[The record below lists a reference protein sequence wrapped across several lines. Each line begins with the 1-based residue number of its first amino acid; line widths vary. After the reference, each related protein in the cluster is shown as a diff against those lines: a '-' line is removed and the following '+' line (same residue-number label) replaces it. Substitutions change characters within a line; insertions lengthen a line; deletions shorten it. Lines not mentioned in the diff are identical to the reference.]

1 MTHRLLSRAMVVI
14 LAGFAD
20 SAANILRSMPSDP
33 QATID
38 QAIGMIQTESRES
51 LLRQAHLRQDS
62 WEVFLIH
69 LAIQVRA
76 QP

>member
-1 MTHRLLSRAMVVI
+1 MTHRLLSRVIVVI

-33 QATID
+33 QAMID
-38 QAIGMIQTESRES
+38 QVIGMIQTESRES
-51 LLRQAHLRQDS
+51 LPRQAHLRQDS
-62 WEVFLIH
+62 REVFPIH